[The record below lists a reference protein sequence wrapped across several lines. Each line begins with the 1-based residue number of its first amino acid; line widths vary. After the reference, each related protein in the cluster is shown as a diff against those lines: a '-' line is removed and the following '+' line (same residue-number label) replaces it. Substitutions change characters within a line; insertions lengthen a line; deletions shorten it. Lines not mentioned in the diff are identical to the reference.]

1 MPTRMHP
8 STEIANGPA
17 LKQQAGSPPA
27 LGKILIVDDEERLA
41 EHLRRLLSER
51 SYDCT
56 TASSAGDARRLLEKA
71 HFDLILCDVNMPG
84 ESGIELLDET
94 ASRYPDT
101 ATVMVTGVDD
111 TELAE
116 HALAMG
122 AYGYVIK
129 PFEPNEMVID
139 VSNALRR
146 LALEIENR
154 KHREKLESMVQERTA
169 DLWNAVRRLERTEKD
184 LRDSREDTVR
194 RLSVAAEFRDDDTAQ
209 HVNRMS
215 LYCELMFRKLGEDYD
230 RCELVRTASAM
241 HDVGKIGIPDRILL
255 KPGKLTDEEFE
266 TMRTHAAIGH
276 RILDGSDSDL
286 LIKAAEIALTH
297 HEWWDGNGYPRK
309 LVGEEI
315 PLEGRVA
322 AIADVFDALTS
333 DRVYRK
339 GYSYVEAIEIMS
351 AERGTH
357 FDPNLLDLFF
367 DSLDEVVPITTERR
381 PS

>member
-1 MPTRMHP
+1 MPTSPRP
-8 STEIANGPA
+8 SMTEDLAASNEETGRATGPR
-17 LKQQAGSPPA
+17 
-27 LGKILIVDDEERLA
+27 ILIVDDEEKIGR
-41 EHLRRLLSER
+41 HLHRLLSAR
-51 SYDCT
+51 GYTCS
-56 TASSAGDARRLLEKA
+56 TALSAGEARRLLEDG

-94 ASRYPDT
+94 ANRYPDT
-101 ATVMVTGVDD
+101 ATVMVTGLDD

-116 HALAMG
+116 HALQMG

-129 PFEPNEMVID
+129 PFEPNEIVID

-146 LALEIENR
+146 LTLEIENR
-154 KHREKLESMVQERTA
+154 KHREKLELMVQERTA
-169 DLWNAVRRLERTEKD
+169 DLWNAVRRLEHTEKD
-184 LRDSREDTVR
+184 LRESREDTVR
-194 RLSVAAEFRDDDTAQ
+194 RLSIAAEFRDDDTAQ

-230 RCELVRTASAM
+230 RCELMRTASAM

-255 KPGKLTDEEFE
+255 KPGKLAEEEFDV
-266 TMRTHAAIGH
+266 MRTHAAIGH

-286 LIKAAEIALTH
+286 LVTAARIALTH
-297 HEWWDGNGYPRK
+297 HEWWNGNGYPRG
-309 LVGEEI
+309 LAGEEI

-322 AIADVFDALTS
+322 AIADVFDAITS

-339 GYSYVEAIEIMS
+339 GYSYVEAVEIMS

-357 FDPNLLDLFF
+357 FDPELLDLFL
-367 DSLDEVVPITTERR
+367 DSLDEVIQITAKKTQT
-381 PS
+381 